1 MSAKKKK
8 KNQVPVKLLRTL
20 LVCPSGWRLGFGVA
34 VQRVTL
40 CGLLVAPTFGA
51 VISVLS
57 SAGSATLQPA
67 SLGT

>member
-1 MSAKKKK
+1 MSAKK

-20 LVCPSGWRLGFGVA
+20 LVCPSGWRLSFAVA

-40 CGLLVAPTFGA
+40 CGLLVAPTFGV